1 MMDTFRV
8 GLCCGGCTG
17 EVSRR
22 VCAASLVVRRNGGL
36 AAPDAEIGRKES
48 PGDAMSALG
57 RNRVLRRTWLV
68 WTLACCFLQWL
79 A

>member
-1 MMDTFRV
+1 MKTAKLKRISSHVKRGMCSLMNV
-8 GLCCGGCTG
+8 PVVASKSG
-17 EVSRR
+17 ELER
-22 VCAASLVVRRNGGL
+22 
-36 AAPDAEIGRKES
+36 
-48 PGDAMSALG
+48 MSALG